1 MNSPYRT
8 RSGRILTEE
17 DLDALAA
24 EAERGYDVEELA
36 RRARPPGEEIPEPQ
50 DDRRTNR

>member
-17 DLDALAA
+17 ELDALAA
-24 EAERGYDVEELA
+24 EAERGYDVEELT
-36 RRARPPGEEIPEPQ
+36 RRKATPDPPPAQSVEHP
-50 DDRRTNR
+50 DR